1 MDPPEHD
8 ADMQGVADEPAGEE
22 TRPVL
27 ALGGGLAD
35 AMAKHQQEEQE
46 HEHRHGGEA
55 DEEEWADAERV
66 EHVLHE
72 REVHAPQ
79 EHRDQRRV
87 KRPAG
92 MVQIVF
98 GYTRLVAPLSA
109 RDAVRSLAASKIRE
123 LYNEGLGRRDIL
135 AFWVGEPDEPTPE
148 FIRKAGT
155 DSIGAGELFYTHN
168 LGIPELRDAL
178 AAYTTR
184 LHRKTDANQIAVTS
198 AGVNALMLASQ
209 LLVDPGDRVVE
220 VVPLWPNLQ
229 EIPKILG
236 AEVETVALRFA
247 PSGWTLDLD
256 QLIAAL
262 KPGTRALYV
271 NSPNNPTG
279 WTISRDEQR
288 ALLEHCRR
296 HGIWIFAD
304 DAYERL
310 YFGAG
315 AVAPSFLDLMAP
327 EDRVIST
334 NTFSKAWMMPGWR
347 LGWLVVPPSLV
358 ADLGKLIEYNTSCTP
373 VFVQRAGIA
382 AIREGEPVIARSL
395 ERLRRAR
402 DFLVGELRK
411 LDRVEVASPE
421 GTMYVFFRIA
431 GMADSLAFCKRLLRE
446 HGLGLAPGSAFGA
459 AGEGYLRWC
468 FAAEL
473 DRLADGVARLRRAL

>member
-1 MDPPEHD
+1 MS
-8 ADMQGVADEPAGEE
+8 A
-22 TRPVL
+22 
-27 ALGGGLAD
+27 
-35 AMAKHQQEEQE
+35 
-46 HEHRHGGEA
+46 
-55 DEEEWADAERV
+55 
-66 EHVLHE
+66 
-72 REVHAPQ
+72 
-79 EHRDQRRV
+79 
-87 KRPAG
+87 
-92 MVQIVF
+92 
-98 GYTRLVAPLSA
+98 LSA
-109 RDAVRSLAASKIRE
+109 RAAVQALAASKIRE
-123 LYNEGLGRRDIL
+123 LYNEGLGRRDVL
-135 AFWVGEPDEPTPE
+135 AFWVGEPDEPTPQ
-148 FIRKAGT
+148 FIRQAAT
-155 DSIGAGELFYTHN
+155 DSIAAGELFYTHN
-168 LGIPELRDAL
+168 LGIRELREAL
-178 AAYTTR
+178 AAYITR
-184 LHRKTDANQIAVTS
+184 LHRPSTGDQVAVTS

-247 PSGWTLDLD
+247 RSGWTIDLD

-262 KPGTRALYV
+262 KPGTRALYL

-279 WTISRDEQR
+279 WTVSRDEQR

-310 YFGAG
+310 YFGELGAAV
-315 AVAPSFLDLMAP
+315 AVAPSFLDVMAP

-334 NTFSKAWMMPGWR
+334 NTFSKAWMMTGWR

-395 ERLRRAR
+395 ECLRRAR
-402 DFLVGELRK
+402 DFLVGELRRPE
-411 LDRVEVASPE
+411 RVEVASPE

-473 DRLADGVARLRRAL
+473 DRLANGVARLRSAL